1 LSSTDTPIVASATDI
16 DGSAKGAWSQ
26 KSARLASGT
35 IEYREAGTGDPI
47 VFVHGLLVNGRL
59 WDGPA
64 SLLSE
69 EFRCIVPDWPMGSHR
84 TPMNPDADLSPP
96 GQAELI
102 AAFLDSLGI
111 ERVIIVG
118 NDSGGAI
125 SQIFAAA
132 HPDRVDRL
140 ILTNCD
146 THENFPPFPFSL
158 MPPLARIPGGMRTL
172 SAPFRI
178 GAVRRGTFG
187 MLASKPIDP
196 ALVDEWMAPSQDPAI
211 SRDTRKLVAGI
222 DKRQT
227 VAAAKALESFDR
239 PVLLTWGLED
249 RFFKLADAQRLA
261 ASTPG
266 AVLEKIPGAGTFV
279 PLDQPTRIAELI
291 GDFVRN

>member
-1 LSSTDTPIVASATDI
+1 MNSTDSDIVASDADI
-16 DGSAKGAWSQ
+16 EGSAEVIWSR
-26 KSARLASGT
+26 KSAVLDAGT

-64 SLLSE
+64 SLLSKD
-69 EFRCIVPDWPMGSHR
+69 FRCIVPDWPMGSHR

-96 GQAELI
+96 GQAELV

-111 ERVIIVG
+111 QRAIIVG
-118 NDSGGAI
+118 NNSGGAV

-132 HPDRVDRL
+132 HPERVDRL
-140 ILTNCD
+140 VLTNCD

-158 MPPLARIPGGMRTL
+158 MPPLARIPGGMRAL

-187 MLASKPIDP
+187 MLANKRIDP

-211 SRDTRKLVAGI
+211 SRDTRKLVAGV

-227 VAAAKALESFDR
+227 IAAAKALESFDR

-249 RFFKLADAQRLA
+249 RFFKVANAQRLA

-266 AVLEKIPGAGTFV
+266 AVLETIPGAGTFV
-279 PLDQPTRIAELI
+279 PLDQPARVAELI
-291 GDFVRN
+291 GDFARN